1 MSESIDV
8 HVKLDGGVSK
18 TDGLFDLDIH
28 YTLNHADGTGVESG
42 SLKMFRHKEG
52 NNWVSHV
59 KTATSGTAYGS
70 ASIIPSM
77 INNAQ
82 IDVVSDRQTKFNLKY
97 LNKYKN
103 RDIAI
108 NVDRVPGKQAHVT
121 VSKSDGSKMLDLTFT
136 ATDLNLRKP
145 DGNFRVALDG
155 TVAGDQISGHV
166 EGEKSDKGYRI
177 QVDLT
182 KGNRKAL
189 QVDAK
194 VKADPASMQYSTK
207 TKYSVMGGVLQGT
220 VVMKYENKEFTFVH
234 MDKDK
239 KEKMELR
246 VFLNPGEKLEIEGK
260 KNGVSMWTYSTLRKT
275 VSNANT
281 FDLTFET
288 DMTLSSQSVLYTL
301 LDKYYAYGAFNVRRN
316 EIRIFV
322 DKQNRNFLLP
332 KFLIDVKLYKEGQR
346 MVTLKIDSRARPYTF
361 YFEAPNVFRRWNIHY
376 DHIEG
381 SMTHV
386 PGSSIKIET
395 NLEGGIEI
403 SGQRGDNSKGGRD
416 IHILTKKAG
425 KQMMKVDISTEKTVN
440 DNEIKLVLRD
450 AVEVDR
456 DSVLYRKIVR
466 NYRLLTPFNKRTGEF
481 EIFVNKKSRNVLLNK
496 FYVKGEVKKDSQTVM
511 KALLTTNEKPYKMS
525 LYLPALLNKI
535 YSNMDK
541 YEVTVDHNPGQHLK
555 VEANGRLF
563 KGFKIVRTGNGNER
577 EFEINGKKLGSGDYT
592 LTENSF
598 QTKISVAD
606 GDWIE
611 PKITW
616 EGRLPNNKAEAERFF
631 LKNSLNADV
640 KTSKRNFNVAGKG
653 PNWGTYSIA
662 RNVKA
667 AVANHVIQ
675 LTA

>member
-1 MSESIDV
+1 
-8 HVKLDGGVSK
+8 
-18 TDGLFDLDIH
+18 
-28 YTLNHADGTGVESG
+28 
-42 SLKMFRHKEG
+42 
-52 NNWVSHV
+52 
-59 KTATSGTAYGS
+59 
-70 ASIIPSM
+70 
-77 INNAQ
+77 
-82 IDVVSDRQTKFNLKY
+82 
-97 LNKYKN
+97 
-103 RDIAI
+103 
-108 NVDRVPGKQAHVT
+108 
-121 VSKSDGSKMLDLTFT
+121 
-136 ATDLNLRKP
+136 
-145 DGNFRVALDG
+145 
-155 TVAGDQISGHV
+155 
-166 EGEKSDKGYRI
+166 
-177 QVDLT
+177 
-182 KGNRKAL
+182 
-189 QVDAK
+189 
-194 VKADPASMQYSTK
+194 
-207 TKYSVMGGVLQGT
+207 MGGVHQGT
-220 VVMKYENKEFTFVH
+220 VVMKYENKEFTFMH

-246 VFLNPGEKLEIEGK
+246 VFLNPGQKLEIEGK

-275 VSNANT
+275 ISNANT

-332 KFLIDVKLYKEGQR
+332 KFLIDVKLFKEGEQV
-346 MVTLKIDSRARPYTF
+346 VTLKIDSTTRPYTF

-381 SMTHV
+381 TMTHI

-535 YSNMDK
+535 YRNMNE
-541 YEVTVDHNPGQHLK
+541 YVMTVDHNPGQYLK
-555 VEANGRLF
+555 VKANGKMF
-563 KGFKIVRTGNGNER
+563 TGFSIVRTGSGN
-577 EFEINGKKLGSGDYT
+577 
-592 LTENSF
+592 
-598 QTKISVAD
+598 
-606 GDWIE
+606 WIE

-616 EGRLPNNKAEAERFF
+616 QGRLPNNKQEAEAFF
-631 LKNSLNADV
+631 LKNNLNADV
-640 KTSKRNFNVAGKG
+640 KTSKRSFNAGLSWKMDKPDFDFSTPWNCKMDFNIAGEG
-653 PNWGTYSIA
+653 PNWGTYSIS
-662 RNVKA
+662 RDVTA
-667 AVANHVIQ
+667 AVSNHVIN
-675 LTA
+675 LTVNGDASFTKGVFLKISPVHTNVDLTYKMNARDLIGKFSKVIKGKEYSIEFPAGSFVMPKITWGQ

>member
-1 MSESIDV
+1 M
-8 HVKLDGGVSK
+8 
-18 TDGLFDLDIH
+18 DL
-28 YTLNHADGTGVESG
+28 
-42 SLKMFRHKEG
+42 K
-52 NNWVSHV
+52 
-59 KTATSGTAYGS
+59 
-70 ASIIPSM
+70 
-77 INNAQ
+77 
-82 IDVVSDRQTKFNLKY
+82 
-97 LNKYKN
+97 
-103 RDIAI
+103 
-108 NVDRVPGKQAHVT
+108 
-121 VSKSDGSKMLDLTFT
+121 FT

-155 TVAGDQISGHV
+155 TVA
-166 EGEKSDKGYRI
+166 GYRI

-220 VVMKYENKEFTFVH
+220 VVMKYENKEFTFTH
-234 MDKDK
+234 NDKDK

-260 KNGVSMWTYSTLRKT
+260 KNGVSMWTYKTLRKT
-275 VSNANT
+275 INNANK

-316 EIRIFV
+316 EIRIMV
-322 DKQNRNFLLP
+322 DRQNRNFLLP
-332 KFLIDVKLYKEGQR
+332 KFLIDVKLFKEGEQV
-346 MVTLKIDSRARPYTF
+346 VTLKIDSTGTPYTF

-381 SMTHV
+381 TMTHI

-425 KQMMKVDISTEKTVN
+425 KQMMKVDISTEKTGN

-481 EIFVNKKSRNVLLNK
+481 EFYLNKKSRNVLLNK
-496 FYVKGEVKKDSQTVM
+496 FYVKGEVKKDAQTVM

-525 LYLPALLNKI
+525 LYLPTLLNKI
-535 YSNMDK
+535 YSDMDK
-541 YEVTVDHNPGQHLK
+541 YEVTVDHTPGQMLEVK
-555 VEANGRLF
+555 TNGKKF
-563 KGFKIVRTGNGNER
+563 KGFKIAKTGSGNER
-577 EFEINGKKLGSGDYT
+577 EIEINGKKLGSGDYT
-592 LTENSF
+592 LTDNSF
-598 QTKISVAD
+598 KTKVTVAD
-606 GDWIE
+606 GNWIE

-616 EGRLPNNKAEAERFF
+616 QGKLPNNKAEAE
-631 LKNSLNADV
+631 
-640 KTSKRNFNVAGKG
+640 
-653 PNWGTYSIA
+653 
-662 RNVKA
+662 
-667 AVANHVIQ
+667 
-675 LTA
+675 